1 MSSRCRRSKNQC
13 LLTPKF
19 GLSESFAPFPFPS
32 PSSAAAWFF
41 PLGLAMEF
49 ASLSLSPWSLPP
61 SAQEELKQIIAGKM
75 RLPSEEALAELDE
88 LGATGKRSHERAGA
102 VAGSAQK
109 QQKTEDSATPA
120 TASRSLASQ
129 GSTPASSFPQ
139 SGRAALASP
148 IPPFPVLSVFGFG
161 HRQARAAKGQLTR
174 QKNFNKAAEWE
185 ATSDSRPFRMADL
198 SDPEKCDGALRFF
211 NSLSAADLKS
221 ECLVQDLPV
230 TGSKDKLVKSLID
243 KARFEANGNPS
254 RGLLPASASASAA
267 GEKAPSVSQVR
278 RALVADL
285 RKGLVF
291 DKKLKKGAGKMLK
304 GARSGSLFSL
314 SHLFSHVA
322 HSRFCSFCSHVAL
335 SLFCSLMSHT

>member
-1 MSSRCRRSKNQC
+1 
-13 LLTPKF
+13 
-19 GLSESFAPFPFPS
+19 
-32 PSSAAAWFF
+32 
-41 PLGLAMEF
+41 MEF
-49 ASLSLSPWSLPP
+49 ASLRLSPWSLPP

-267 GEKAPSVSQVR
+267 GDKAPSVSQVR

-304 GARSGSLFSL
+304 GARFGSLFSL
-314 SHLFSHVA
+314 SSVLSCRTRAFLFFLFSCRTLSLLFSHVT
-322 HSRFCSFCSHVAL
+322 H
-335 SLFCSLMSHT
+335 MI